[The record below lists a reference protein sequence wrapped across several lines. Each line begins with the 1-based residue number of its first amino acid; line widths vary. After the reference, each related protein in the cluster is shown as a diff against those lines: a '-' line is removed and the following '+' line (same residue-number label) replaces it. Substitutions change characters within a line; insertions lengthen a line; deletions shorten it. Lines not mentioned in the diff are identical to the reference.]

1 MTSNDVEDGLKGL
14 TVKVYKFVLKNAR
27 PTGIREVQ
35 RSLKL
40 SSPTLALYHLDKLEK
55 VGLLKKTM
63 EGYEVDRVFLRNLVR
78 FRRVLVPRYLFYFIF
93 FASALIGELTFL
105 KPVILSREYVLA
117 VGVTLLAAVSYLY
130 ETIKTLVQKRI

>member
-1 MTSNDVEDGLKGL
+1 MSNDVEDVLKGL
-14 TVKVYKFVLKNAR
+14 TVRVYKFVLKKGG

-55 VGLLKKTM
+55 TGLLKKTR

-78 FRRVLVPRYLFYFIF
+78 FRHMLVPRYFFYFILF
-93 FASALIGELTFL
+93 ISALVVELTFF
-105 KPVILSREYVLA
+105 KPIVLSRGYVFA
-117 VGVTLLAAVSYLY
+117 IVVTFLAAISHLY
-130 ETIKTLVQKRI
+130 ETTKTIAKGGV

>member
-1 MTSNDVEDGLKGL
+1 MASNDVEDGLKGL

>member
-1 MTSNDVEDGLKGL
+1 MASNDVGDGLKGL

>member
-1 MTSNDVEDGLKGL
+1 MASNDVEDGLKGL

-93 FASALIGELTFL
+93 FASALMGELTFL

>member
-1 MTSNDVEDGLKGL
+1 MASNDVEDGLKGL

-78 FRRVLVPRYLFYFIF
+78 FRRMLVPRYLFYFIF
-93 FASALIGELTFL
+93 FASALMGELTFL